1 MATEKAPG
9 TLEVV
14 QDFANT
20 VDIEG
25 GTDEIAAPAALRA
38 WLADR
43 GLMDSNASASE
54 LDLAQAHGFREALR
68 HVLAANAGEPHT
80 NHAFDALTEAAAR
93 GDVGPVFSARGE
105 VMLEASA
112 GGVAGALG
120 RIVAY
125 VVDAIADG
133 TWPRLKACQ
142 NDDCQWVFYDSAR
155 NRSAKWCSMAV
166 CGNRMKARAFRARQA
181 DTEA

>member
-1 MATEKAPG
+1 MATQKAPG
-9 TLEVV
+9 NLEIV

-20 VDIEG
+20 IDIEE
-25 GTDEIAAPAALRA
+25 GTDEIAGPTALGA

-43 GLMDSNASASE
+43 GLMDSSASVSGVDVE
-54 LDLAQAHGFREALR
+54 HAHGFRDALR
-68 HVLAANAGEPHT
+68 LVLAAHAGGPLED
-80 NHAFDALTEAAAR
+80 HAFDALTEAAAR
-93 GDVGPVFSARGE
+93 GGVAPVFSPHGE
-105 VMLEASA
+105 VTLRAGA

-142 NDDCQWVFYDSAR
+142 NDDCQWVFYDGAR

-181 DTEA
+181 DSES